1 KAIYLSEKK
10 RKCSWKKA
18 ATFESLEEARTF
30 FHEWKNS
37 PNLKMHIV
45 EFKRYVEVP
54 DPIFPEDHP
63 YSVLKRIQGNERVNI
78 WVTADLWFK
87 GKIAE
92 HYVSKQ
98 TLKRHRKILLGYG
111 IDIEGQPKE
120 VYHPPK
126 VKRDDIWHTAAPELK
141 ALD

>member
-1 KAIYLSEKK
+1 
-10 RKCSWKKA
+10 
-18 ATFESLEEARTF
+18 
-30 FHEWKNS
+30 
-37 PNLKMHIV
+37 
-45 EFKRYVEVP
+45 
-54 DPIFPEDHP
+54 
-63 YSVLKRIQGNERVNI
+63 ERVNI